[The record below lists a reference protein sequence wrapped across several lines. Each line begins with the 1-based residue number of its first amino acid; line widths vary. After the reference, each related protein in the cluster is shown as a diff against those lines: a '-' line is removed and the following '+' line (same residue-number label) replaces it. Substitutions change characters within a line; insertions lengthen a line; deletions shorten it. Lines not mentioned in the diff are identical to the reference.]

1 MLLEKTK
8 DDFLGLFEQKLELFK
23 SSFDGFLHLEFVQV
37 NLPDLFALGGIRSV
51 LRIPKPFNMTTSAM
65 KNAAV
70 FKS

>member
-37 NLPDLFALGGIRSV
+37 NLPDLFALGGIRSA
-51 LRIPKPFNMTTSAM
+51 LRIP
-65 KNAAV
+65 
-70 FKS
+70 